1 MSYRWHR
8 TLHNCRMGLHCQPRI
23 DSRRTHLRPFD
34 RQRDKPQMNTP
45 PSPKWRDEGADEGV
59 KSALENGSRSI
70 RQTDYQTPDG
80 DELLGRCYWLSPAS
94 QIWADR
100 SDRHAA
106 EPQLHRAK
114 VSVPDQNRLEPYER
128 VRESSTDYLELV
140 LEDILEQLPPQ
151 NRVMVAL
158 RLDGCEVA
166 EVARMTRRSART
178 VERLLNESRLK
189 LVSLLKKGD

>member
-1 MSYRWHR
+1 
-8 TLHNCRMGLHCQPRI
+8 
-23 DSRRTHLRPFD
+23 
-34 RQRDKPQMNTP
+34 MNTP

-59 KSALENGSRSI
+59 KSALENGSRNI

-80 DELLGRCYWLSPAS
+80 DELWQVILVVAAS
-94 QIWADR
+94 QIRADR

-106 EPQLHRAK
+106 ERQLHRAK